1 MFEAFTQ
8 DDWIRLGVM
17 VLLAGLPAIIWSI
30 LIFRGRKTSRWTL
43 LLAFFLGTLTV
54 VPLILIYDYLWVK
67 FPILDLNRAITEN
80 IIEASLAGM
89 AALILAVILEEI
101 VKSGVVRFI
110 GRTKIGIQTIN
121 DAVKYAILAGLGFAF
136 TENIFYFWGA
146 WTSAGLA
153 GLLPLLIF
161 RSLFTV
167 CMHMVASGIFGYF
180 YGVAKFSR
188 PIMETRLFEGQGSKF
203 VQLFSKIL
211 GTNEANAFAEITMI
225 KGLLAAIVVHAS
237 FNSLMEYEQF
247 FPGVGIV
254 ILGFLYL
261 LYLLAHKAGAIA
273 FSATGQQATMAKRD
287 VDVVLELLGMWARE
301 GRHKDVIDICQ
312 RLLLRDPDNKV
323 VQLFQAKA
331 MDNEKLARLE
341 KAFTSL
347 FQSEGQKED
356 DPSLRNLV
364 KQKVLVEML
373 KEKQAAPSAQAV
385 QNLPIG
391 RSPTSPEGPTIPKIP
406 KIPGVPSPQNGPS
419 SPPDNP

>member
-1 MFEAFTQ
+1 
-8 DDWIRLGVM
+8 
-17 VLLAGLPAIIWSI
+17 
-30 LIFRGRKTSRWTL
+30 
-43 LLAFFLGTLTV
+43 
-54 VPLILIYDYLWVK
+54 
-67 FPILDLNRAITEN
+67 
-80 IIEASLAGM
+80 
-89 AALILAVILEEI
+89 
-101 VKSGVVRFI
+101 
-110 GRTKIGIQTIN
+110 
-121 DAVKYAILAGLGFAF
+121 
-136 TENIFYFWGA
+136 
-146 WTSAGLA
+146 
-153 GLLPLLIF
+153 
-161 RSLFTV
+161 
-167 CMHMVASGIFGYF
+167 
-180 YGVAKFSR
+180 
-188 PIMETRLFEGQGSKF
+188 METRLFEGQGSKF

-391 RSPTSPEGPTIPKIP
+391 RSPTSPEGPTIPKSLNSWSSSRKRSVIP
-406 KIPGVPSPQNGPS
+406 AR
-419 SPPDNP
+419 